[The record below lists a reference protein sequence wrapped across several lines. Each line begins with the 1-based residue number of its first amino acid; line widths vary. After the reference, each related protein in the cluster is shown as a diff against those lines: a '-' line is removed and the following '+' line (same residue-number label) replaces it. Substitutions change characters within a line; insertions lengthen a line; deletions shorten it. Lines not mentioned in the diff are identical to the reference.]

1 MGMVIIMITVTITII
16 ETITTIITHKD
27 KYMEYVD
34 LDKDESILYETVETI
49 VDNYK
54 SGKIMLENVTEDTI
68 TINIVCDKC
77 KSIIEIEVYKE
88 DYDNYIMNNYDID
101 TCFFYISQEKRDT
114 LKTHICEKCLKNM

>member
-1 MGMVIIMITVTITII
+1 
-16 ETITTIITHKD
+16 
-27 KYMEYVD
+27 MEYVD

-54 SGKIMLENVTEDTI
+54 SGQIMLENVTEDTI

-101 TCFFYISQEKRDT
+101 TCFFYISQEKRDA
-114 LKTHICEKCLKNM
+114 LKAHICEKCLKNM

>member
-1 MGMVIIMITVTITII
+1 
-16 ETITTIITHKD
+16 
-27 KYMEYVD
+27 MEYVD

-77 KSIIEIEVYKE
+77 KAIIEIEVYKE

>member
-1 MGMVIIMITVTITII
+1 MRLWAQRQMMTII
-16 ETITTIITHKD
+16 TTIIITHKD